1 MHRLVVAHDQDML
14 VLVMLEE
21 VIDSFLLHK
30 PADKVEIAFPVLD
43 TESALAVGVFQ
54 GEAVAGGEDAGLLQ
68 EGFDD
73 ILRLF
78 NA

>member
-1 MHRLVVAHDQDML
+1 ML
-14 VLVMLEE
+14 VLVMFEV
-21 VIDSFLLHK
+21 VIDPFLLQQ

-54 GEAVAGGEDAGLLQ
+54 GEAAAGGDDTGLLQ